1 MDYPCAVPVWR
12 NPLLKGCEFESLELE
27 SVVIGMSW
35 CVASVWKRGGAQLT
49 SIEDRTKW
57 NLLAKRRFGRF
68 LVFTTGE
75 SQRRGTPT
83 VVHNNKH
90 GSASEADRHDWLPGE
105 V

>member
-12 NPLLKGCEFESLELE
+12 NPLLKGCEFVSLELE

-57 NLLAKRRFGRF
+57 NHAKRRFGRF
-68 LVFTTGE
+68 LVANPAARHPDG
-75 SQRRGTPT
+75 